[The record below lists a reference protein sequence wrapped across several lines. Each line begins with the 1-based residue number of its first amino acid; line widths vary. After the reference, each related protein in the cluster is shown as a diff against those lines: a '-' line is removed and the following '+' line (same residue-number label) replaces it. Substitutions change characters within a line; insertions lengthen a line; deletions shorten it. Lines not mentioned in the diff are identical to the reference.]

1 MRGRRGHRVAGAAA
15 WTEQATQEASIMLR
29 ELATCPA
36 VTCPTTASVVEA
48 ARIMAEANIG
58 FLVVVDLADVP
69 VGVVTDRDIIVR
81 AVAAGHHHATVADVM
96 TRHPA
101 SVRVQATV
109 TEAAQHMANRQC
121 RRLALTDDA
130 GKIIGVLSLDD
141 LLRAAGGELAE
152 IGRAVRGTQHSHP
165 VLP

>member
-1 MRGRRGHRVAGAAA
+1 
-15 WTEQATQEASIMLR
+15 MLR

-36 VTCPTTASVVEA
+36 VVCPTTASVVEA

-58 FLVVVDLADVP
+58 FLVVVDVVVDRADVP
-69 VGVVTDRDIIVR
+69 VGVVTDRDIVVR
-81 AVAAGHHHATVADVM
+81 AVAAGRHHATVADVM

-101 SVRVQATV
+101 SVREEATV
-109 TEAAQHMANRQC
+109 TEAAQRMAARQC

-141 LLRAAGGELAE
+141 LLWVAGDELAE
-152 IGRAVRGTQHSHP
+152 IGRAVRGTRHSHP